1 MPGSMRDT
9 GDRVEFLDEDGNVVA
24 HNQMTLEE
32 AEAVLPTLS
41 GEAQYLVSHLVKELR
56 KLR

>member
-1 MPGSMRDT
+1 MREV
-9 GDRVEFLDEDGNVVA
+9 GDHRIEFLDEDGNVVA
-24 HNQMTLEE
+24 HNEMTLEE